1 MKPSFLRNTLRVLTI
16 AALVAL
22 ALPRPAAA
30 QTSGLTYTVRA
41 GDYLSSIA
49 ADFHTTVTRLLLAN
63 NIPDPNVLSAGTVLV
78 IPGFEDVQ
86 GEVIPVTLPAFE
98 ALQAFNQRTRVPAAL
113 MNRINFITNP
123 EALYAGQNYYVIY
136 KDELPQ
142 TEIPL
147 TSGMTDL
154 ELAVRQGVNPWLPA
168 VFNDLAASW
177 DLLPNGILFL
187 PADQAPAANTDIP
200 ALSSLNISPTPLLQ
214 GKTTELR
221 ATGFGSAAISGT
233 LENYTL
239 NFFPASD
246 GSLVALQ
253 GIERMHDP
261 GLMPLVIT
269 LTNPDGSSYTT
280 QTTLRLRQTDYG
292 VDVPLEVKDEY
303 IDPAVTVPETEH
315 LHELTTP
322 APAERQW
329 SSFVAP
335 DPYPDL
341 LTSTFGRLRSFNGSA
356 YIYYHGGL
364 DFVGSPMDPAYAAAN
379 GTVVFAGELAVRGNA
394 VIISHGWGVYTGYA
408 HLSEI
413 DVAVGDYVEAGRKIG
428 MVGATGRVSGP
439 HLHFEVYV
447 GGVPV
452 DPSDWLSNK
461 YNSY

>member
-1 MKPSFLRNTLRVLTI
+1 MKHSFLSHLLRVI
-16 AALVAL
+16 SVAALAAL
-22 ALPRPAAA
+22 ALPHPTAA
-30 QTSGLTYTVRA
+30 QSSGLTYTVRS

-86 GEVIPVTLPAFE
+86 GEAIPVTLPAFE
-98 ALQAFNQRTRVPAAL
+98 TVQTFNQRTRVPDAL
-113 MNRINFITNP
+113 MNRINFITSP
-123 EALYAGQNYYVIY
+123 EALYAGQIYYVIY
-136 KDELPQ
+136 KDEVPQ

-147 TSGMTDL
+147 TAGMTDL
-154 ELAVRQGVNPWLPA
+154 ELAVRQNVNPWLPA
-168 VFNDLAASW
+168 VFNDLAATW
-177 DLLPNGILFL
+177 DLLPNSILFL
-187 PADQAPAANTDIP
+187 PADQSPTANTAIP
-200 ALSSLNISPTPLLQ
+200 ALSSLNVSPTPLKQ
-214 GKTTELR
+214 GKTTEVR
-221 ATGFGSAAISGT
+221 ATGFGSTTLSGT
-233 LENYTL
+233 LGDYSL

-253 GIERMHDP
+253 GIERMLDP

-303 IDPAVTVPETEH
+303 IDPAVTVPEAEH
-315 LHELTTP
+315 LRELTTP

-394 VIISHGWGVYTGYA
+394 VIISHGWGVYSGYA

-447 GGVPV
+447 GGVLV
-452 DPSDWLSNK
+452 DPSDWLNNY